1 MKRSWI
7 VGLATLGP
15 VGLLKGSGTVATL
28 LTLPLVYSLT
38 MISPVWASG
47 IISGICFSA
56 LLIVNRAIVAFPG
69 QHDPSA
75 IVIDEVAGCLVTFV
89 GIAWRWQLV
98 LIGFITFRLLDIF
111 KPLGIKQ
118 IEYCIAPLGIVL
130 DDIFAGF
137 LSNIFV
143 RIICIYFFSTL

>member
-7 VGLATLGP
+7 VRLATFGP
-15 VGLLKGSGTVATL
+15 IGLLKGSGTVATI
-28 LTLPLVYSLT
+28 LTLPLAYSLT
-38 MISPVWASG
+38 MISPVWAAG
-47 IISGICFSA
+47 IVSGICIGA

-89 GIAWRWQLV
+89 GIVWHWKLI

-111 KPLGIKQ
+111 KPFGIKQ
-118 IEYCIAPLGIVL
+118 IEYCIAPLGI
-130 DDIFAGF
+130 
-137 LSNIFV
+137 
-143 RIICIYFFSTL
+143 